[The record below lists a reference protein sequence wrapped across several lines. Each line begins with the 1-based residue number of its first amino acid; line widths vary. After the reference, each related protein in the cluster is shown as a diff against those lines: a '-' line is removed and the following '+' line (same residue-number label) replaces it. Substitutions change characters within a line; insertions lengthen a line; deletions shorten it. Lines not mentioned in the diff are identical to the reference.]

1 MLARRNELKSGP
13 AEVRASAEGV
23 GGGTIFLKGV

>member
-1 MLARRNELKSGP
+1 MLARRHEFKSGP

-23 GGGTIFLKGV
+23 GGGHDIS